1 MLEFKNVSYGWD
13 ERHFLQNNLNLK
25 FEERKIYV
33 ILGPNGC
40 GKSTFIQLLQNRNVF
55 YKGEILLNQKNL
67 NTFSV
72 NQIARNLI
80 CVGQNNDQCINM
92 KVLDFIVTGF
102 YPYLNIF
109 QSPADKHLNE
119 AMRIMESLK
128 IEEWSSRTIATLSGI
143 LLDELELALDY
154 ANQIKFTRTV
164 RQLQESGKCII
175 LISHNPNLA
184 LALKSQVLMFGKD
197 LPYLFGD
204 SEGIVTRENLRKY
217 FNIEVIETC
226 NEEHGLVQFV
236 PQ

>member
-109 QSPADKHLNE
+109 QSPAYCHLD
-119 AMRIMESLK
+119 A
-128 IEEWSSRTIATLSGI
+128 
-143 LLDELELALDY
+143 
-154 ANQIKFTRTV
+154 
-164 RQLQESGKCII
+164 
-175 LISHNPNLA
+175 
-184 LALKSQVLMFGKD
+184 KST
-197 LPYLFGD
+197 P
-204 SEGIVTRENLRKY
+204 
-217 FNIEVIETC
+217 
-226 NEEHGLVQFV
+226 QFK
-236 PQ
+236 